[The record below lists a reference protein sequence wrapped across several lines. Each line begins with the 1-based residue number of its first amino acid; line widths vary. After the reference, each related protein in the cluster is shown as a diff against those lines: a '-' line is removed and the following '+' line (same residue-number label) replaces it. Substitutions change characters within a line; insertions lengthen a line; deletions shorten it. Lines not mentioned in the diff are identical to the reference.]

1 MKLLTLIF
9 FLFFLSGCE
18 NFPVYE
24 EFSTN
29 KKTFECLELDIN
41 DTKLLGEVKKEIG
54 FIPKENCKYKL
65 SGYIHSSLKCVSL
78 QAKTYGTD
86 FDGYVYLEIK
96 DNNNRLY
103 RVQSDFKED
112 LSGAIN
118 RVATKINTIVK

>member
-1 MKLLTLIF
+1 MKFLTLIF

-24 EFSTN
+24 EFSTD
-29 KKTFECLELDIN
+29 KKTFECLDLDIN
-41 DTKLLGEVKKEIG
+41 DTKLSNELKEEIE
-54 FIPKENCKYKL
+54 FVPKENCKYKL
-65 SGYIHSSLKCVSL
+65 KGYIHNSVKCISL

-118 RVATKINTIVK
+118 RVAAKINTIVK